1 MKRSSK
7 KLLLLAATLATSLN
21 SLTPLEAGCHGSSGR
36 RVYSSHNYVS
46 RPVYS
51 QPHYPHEVISHPQP
65 VYVHSQP
72 EVIYESSPYTTS
84 PVSSSP
90 FGVQVR
96 QGASVGATQVSLA
109 QQVQLAQNSVP
120 QQSLPQSVLPQANFP
135 QGTAQQNFPQQGLPQ
150 QSLPQQAGLQQQVFQ
165 QTGAQQPVN
174 AGVPANVAG
183 SPSPVSQGAPAAAT
197 GDATSAAELSALQA
211 LGGFAPP
218 QAESTAAAPQA
229 QTVPAATP
237 AHVGT
242 WSASMSNGARVQLSL
257 NVDGSFSWSAIN
269 SAGNASTFQGSYQF
283 DGTTLT
289 LNRNNDNQKLAG
301 ALTFTSAGTFNFK
314 LSDAQAGNLAFT
326 RS

>member
-21 SLTPLEAGCHGSSGR
+21 SLTTSEAGCHGSSGR

-51 QPHYPHEVISHPQP
+51 QPHYSHEVISHPQP

-72 EVIYESSPYTTS
+72 EVVYESSPYTTA

-90 FGVQVR
+90 FGVQVQ
-96 QGASVGATQVSLA
+96 QGSPVGANPVSLS
-109 QQVQLAQNSVP
+109 QQVQLS
-120 QQSLPQSVLPQANFP
+120 QS
-135 QGTAQQNFPQQGLPQ
+135 GLPQ
-150 QSLPQQAGLQQQVFQ
+150 QSPPQQSVLQQIAPQ
-165 QTGAQQPVN
+165 QLGN
-174 AGVPANVAG
+174 AGVPANVNVA
-183 SPSPVSQGAPAAAT
+183 PSTFSQGTPAATPAE
-197 GDATSAAELSALQA
+197 ATSAAELSALQA

-218 QAESTAAAPQA
+218 LAENNAAAQQA
-229 QTVPAATP
+229 QTISAATP

-242 WSASMSNGARVQLSL
+242 WSASMSNGARVQLTL
-257 NVDGSFSWSAIN
+257 NPEGTFSWSAIN

-283 DGTTLT
+283 DGTTLI
-289 LNRNNDNQKLAG
+289 LNRSNDNQKLAG
-301 ALTFTSAGTFNFK
+301 ALTFTSAGTFIFK
-314 LSDAQAGNLAFT
+314 LSDAQAGSLAFT

>member
-21 SLTPLEAGCHGSSGR
+21 SLTTSEAGCHGSSGR

-51 QPHYPHEVISHPQP
+51 QPHYSHEVISHPQP

-72 EVIYESSPYTTS
+72 EVVYESSPYTTA

-90 FGVQVR
+90 FGVQVQ
-96 QGASVGATQVSLA
+96 QGSPIGANPVSLS
-109 QQVQLAQNSVP
+109 QQVQLS
-120 QQSLPQSVLPQANFP
+120 QS
-135 QGTAQQNFPQQGLPQ
+135 GLPQ
-150 QSLPQQAGLQQQVFQ
+150 QSPPQQSVLQQIAPQ
-165 QTGAQQPVN
+165 QLGN
-174 AGVPANVAG
+174 AGVTANVTG
-183 SPSPVSQGAPAAAT
+183 SPSAVPHGTPAATPAE
-197 GDATSAAELSALQA
+197 ATSAAELSALQA

-229 QTVPAATP
+229 QIVPAATP
-237 AHVGT
+237 AHIGT
-242 WSASMSNGARVQLSL
+242 WSASMSNGARVQLTL
-257 NVDGSFSWSAIN
+257 NPEGTFSWSAIN

-283 DGTTLT
+283 DGTTLI
-289 LNRNNDNQKLAG
+289 LNRSNDNQKLAG

-314 LSDAQAGNLAFT
+314 LSDAQAGSLAFT

>member
-7 KLLLLAATLATSLN
+7 KLLLLAATLASSLN
-21 SLTPLEAGCHGSSGR
+21 SLTTLEAGCHGSSGR

-72 EVIYESSPYTTS
+72 EVVYESSPYSTAPLT
-84 PVSSSP
+84 SSP
-90 FGVQVR
+90 FGVQVQ
-96 QGASVGATQVSLA
+96 QGASVGATPVSLA
-109 QQVQLAQNSVP
+109 QQVQLSQNGLP
-120 QQSLPQSVLPQANFP
+120 RQSLPQN
-135 QGTAQQNFPQQGLPQ
+135 GLPE
-150 QSLPQQAGLQQQVFQ
+150 QSLSLQPGLQQVAPQ
-165 QTGAQQPVN
+165 QLGN
-174 AGVPANVAG
+174 AGVPANVPG
-183 SPSPVSQGAPAAAT
+183 SATTVTQGAPAATSAE
-197 GDATSAAELSALQA
+197 ATSAAELSALQA

-242 WSASMSNGARVQLSL
+242 WSASMSNGARVQLTL
-257 NVDGSFSWSAIN
+257 NPDGSFSWSAIN

-289 LNRNNDNQKLAG
+289 LSRSNDNQKLAG
-301 ALTFTSAGTFNFK
+301 ALNFTSAGTFNFK

>member
-1 MKRSSK
+1 MTRSSK
-7 KLLLLAATLATSLN
+7 KLLLLAATLATSLS

-46 RPVYS
+46 RPVHS
-51 QPHYPHEVISHPQP
+51 RPHYSHEVISHPQP

-72 EVIYESSPYTTS
+72 EVVFESSPYTTA

-90 FGVQVR
+90 FGVQVQ
-96 QGASVGATQVSLA
+96 QGTPVGATPVSLA
-109 QQVQLAQNSVP
+109 QQVQLSQNGLPQQPIP
-120 QQSLPQSVLPQANFP
+120 QQS
-135 QGTAQQNFPQQGLPQ
+135 LPQ
-150 QSLPQQAGLQQQVFQ
+150 QSLPQQSSLQQIAPQQLGNAGL
-165 QTGAQQPVN
+165 
-174 AGVPANVAG
+174 PANVAS
-183 SPSPVSQGAPAAAT
+183 SPSPVTQGTPAATPAE
-197 GDATSAAELSALQA
+197 ATSAAELSALQA

-218 QAESTAAAPQA
+218 QAESPAAAPQA

-242 WSASMSNGARVQLSL
+242 WASSMSNGARVQLSL
-257 NVDGSFSWSAIN
+257 NPDGSFSWSAVN
-269 SAGNASTFQGSYQF
+269 SAGNASTFQGIYQF

-289 LNRNNDNQKLAG
+289 LNRSNDNQKLAG
-301 ALTFTSAGTFNFK
+301 TVTFTSAGTFNLK

>member
-72 EVIYESSPYTTS
+72 DVIYESSPYPTA
-84 PVSSSP
+84 PVTSSP
-90 FGVQVR
+90 FGVQVQ
-96 QGASVGATQVSLA
+96 QGAPVGATPVSLA
-109 QQVQLAQNSVP
+109 QQVQLSQNGIP
-120 QQSLPQSVLPQANFP
+120 QQSI
-135 QGTAQQNFPQQGLPQ
+135 PQQSIPQQSIPQQSIPQQSIPQ
-150 QSLPQQAGLQQQVFQ
+150 QSLPQQSGLQQLAPQ
-165 QTGAQQPVN
+165 QLAPQQFGN
-174 AGVPANVAG
+174 AGVPANVTG
-183 SPSPVSQGAPAAAT
+183 SPSPVTQGAPATTSA
-197 GDATSAAELSALQA
+197 DATSAAELSALQA

-237 AHVGT
+237 AHAGT
-242 WSASMSNGARVQLSL
+242 WTASMSNGARVQLTL
-257 NVDGSFSWSAIN
+257 NPDGSFSWSAIN
-269 SAGNASTFQGSYQF
+269 SAGSASTFQGSYQF

-289 LNRNNDNQKLAG
+289 LNRSNDNQKLAG
-301 ALTFTSAGTFNFK
+301 TLNFTSAGTFNFK

>member
-7 KLLLLAATLATSLN
+7 KLLLLAATLASSLN
-21 SLTPLEAGCHGSSGR
+21 SLTTLEAGCHGSSGR

-72 EVIYESSPYTTS
+72 EVVYESSPYSTAPLT
-84 PVSSSP
+84 SSP
-90 FGVQVR
+90 FGVQVQ
-96 QGASVGATQVSLA
+96 QGASVGATPVSLA
-109 QQVQLAQNSVP
+109 QQVQLSQNGLP
-120 QQSLPQSVLPQANFP
+120 RQSLPQN
-135 QGTAQQNFPQQGLPQ
+135 GLPE
-150 QSLPQQAGLQQQVFQ
+150 QSLSLQPGLQQVAPQ
-165 QTGAQQPVN
+165 QLGN
-174 AGVPANVAG
+174 AGVPANLPG
-183 SPSPVSQGAPAAAT
+183 SATTVTQGAPAATSAE
-197 GDATSAAELSALQA
+197 ATSAAELSALQA

-242 WSASMSNGARVQLSL
+242 WSASMSNGARVQLTL
-257 NVDGSFSWSAIN
+257 NPDGSFSWSAIN

-289 LNRNNDNQKLAG
+289 LSRSNDNQKLAG
-301 ALTFTSAGTFNFK
+301 ALNFTSAGTFNFK

>member
-7 KLLLLAATLATSLN
+7 KLLLLAATLATSFN
-21 SLTPLEAGCHGSSGR
+21 SLAALEAGCHGSSGR

-46 RPVYS
+46 RPAYS
-51 QPHYPHEVISHPQP
+51 QPHYSHEVISYPQP
-65 VYVHSQP
+65 VYVHPQP
-72 EVIYESSPYTTS
+72 EVVYESSPYTTT
-84 PVSSSP
+84 PLNSSP
-90 FGVQVR
+90 FGVQIQ
-96 QGASVGATQVSLA
+96 QGSPGGATPVSLA
-109 QQVQLAQNSVP
+109 QQVQLSPNGSP
-120 QQSLPQSVLPQANFP
+120 QQS
-135 QGTAQQNFPQQGLPQ
+135 LPQ
-150 QSLPQQAGLQQQVFQ
+150 QSLPQQSGLQQFAPQ
-165 QTGAQQPVN
+165 QLGTVGTS
-174 AGVPANVAG
+174 ANVAG
-183 SPSPVSQGAPAAAT
+183 SPPPVTQGVPTATPA
-197 GDATSAAELSALQA
+197 DATSSAELSALQA

-218 QAESTAAAPQA
+218 QAEITGAAPQA

-257 NVDGSFSWSAIN
+257 NADGSFSWSAVN
-269 SAGNASTFQGSYQF
+269 SAGNASTFQGSYLF

-314 LSDAQAGNLAFT
+314 LSDAQAGILAFT

>member
-7 KLLLLAATLATSLN
+7 KLLLLAATLASSLN
-21 SLTPLEAGCHGSSGR
+21 SLTTLEAGCHGSSGR
-36 RVYSSHNYVS
+36 RVYSSHNHVS

-51 QPHYPHEVISHPQP
+51 QPHYSHEVISHPQP

-72 EVIYESSPYTTS
+72 EVIYQSSPYTTA

-90 FGVQVR
+90 FGVQVQ
-96 QGASVGATQVSLA
+96 QGSPVGATPVSLS
-109 QQVQLAQNSVP
+109 QQVQLSQN
-120 QQSLPQSVLPQANFP
+120 
-135 QGTAQQNFPQQGLPQ
+135 GLPQ
-150 QSLPQQAGLQQQVFQ
+150 QSLPQQSGLQQVAPQ
-165 QTGAQQPVN
+165 QLGN
-174 AGVPANVAG
+174 AGVPANVTG
-183 SPSPVSQGAPAAAT
+183 SPSAVPQAAPV
-197 GDATSAAELSALQA
+197 ATSADVTSTAELSALQA

-257 NVDGSFSWSAIN
+257 NGDGSFSWSAIN

-289 LNRNNDNQKLAG
+289 LNRSNDNQKLTG

>member
-21 SLTPLEAGCHGSSGR
+21 SLTTSEAGCHGSSGR

-51 QPHYPHEVISHPQP
+51 QPHYSHEVISHPQP

-72 EVIYESSPYTTS
+72 EVIYQSSPYPAS
-84 PVSSSP
+84 PLTSSP
-90 FGVQVR
+90 FGVQVQ
-96 QGASVGATQVSLA
+96 QGTPVGATPVSLA
-109 QQVQLAQNSVP
+109 QQVQLSQN
-120 QQSLPQSVLPQANFP
+120 
-135 QGTAQQNFPQQGLPQ
+135 GIPQ
-150 QSLPQQAGLQQQVFQ
+150 QSLPQQSGLQQVAPQ
-165 QTGAQQPVN
+165 QLGN
-174 AGVPANVAG
+174 AGVPANVTG
-183 SPSPVSQGAPAAAT
+183 SPSAVPQGAPAA
-197 GDATSAAELSALQA
+197 TSADVTSTAELSALQA

-218 QAESTAAAPQA
+218 QAESTGAAPQA

-242 WSASMSNGARVQLSL
+242 WSASMSNGARVQLTL
-257 NVDGSFSWSAIN
+257 NGDGSFSWSAIN
-269 SAGNASTFQGSYQF
+269 SAGTASTFQGSYQF

-289 LNRNNDNQKLAG
+289 LNRSNDNQKLAG
-301 ALTFTSAGTFNFK
+301 AMTFTSPGTFNFK

>member
-7 KLLLLAATLATSLN
+7 KLLLIAATLASSLN
-21 SLTPLEAGCHGSSGR
+21 SLTTLEAGCHGSSGR

-51 QPHYPHEVISHPQP
+51 QPHYSHEVISHPQP

-72 EVIYESSPYTTS
+72 EVIYQSSPYTTA

-90 FGVQVR
+90 FGVQVQ
-96 QGASVGATQVSLA
+96 QGSPVGATPVSLS
-109 QQVQLAQNSVP
+109 QQLQLSQN
-120 QQSLPQSVLPQANFP
+120 
-135 QGTAQQNFPQQGLPQ
+135 GLPQ
-150 QSLPQQAGLQQQVFQ
+150 QSLPQQGGLQQTLPQ
-165 QTGAQQPVN
+165 QSLPQQPGLQQVAPQQLGN
-174 AGVPANVAG
+174 AGVPANVTG
-183 SPSPVSQGAPAAAT
+183 SPSAVPQGAPV
-197 GDATSAAELSALQA
+197 ATSADVTSTAELSALQA

-229 QTVPAATP
+229 QTVPTATP

-242 WSASMSNGARVQLSL
+242 WSASMSNGARVQLTL
-257 NVDGSFSWSAIN
+257 NGDGSFSWSAIN
-269 SAGNASTFQGSYQF
+269 SAGNASTFQGSYQL

-289 LNRNNDNQKLAG
+289 LNRSNDNQKLAG

-314 LSDAQAGNLAFT
+314 LSDAQAGSLAFT

>member
-7 KLLLLAATLATSLN
+7 KLLLLAAALATSLN

-72 EVIYESSPYTTS
+72 EVIYQSSPYTTA

-90 FGVQVR
+90 FGVQVQ
-96 QGASVGATQVSLA
+96 QGSPVEATPVSLS
-109 QQVQLAQNSVP
+109 QQVQLSQN
-120 QQSLPQSVLPQANFP
+120 
-135 QGTAQQNFPQQGLPQ
+135 GLPQ
-150 QSLPQQAGLQQQVFQ
+150 QSLPQQSGLQQVAPQ
-165 QTGAQQPVN
+165 QLGD
-174 AGVPANVAG
+174 AGVPANVTG
-183 SPSPVSQGAPAAAT
+183 SPSAVPQGVPA
-197 GDATSAAELSALQA
+197 ATSADVTSTAELSALQA

-229 QTVPAATP
+229 QTVPAVTP

-242 WSASMSNGARVQLSL
+242 WSASMPNGARVQLTL
-257 NVDGSFSWSAIN
+257 NPDGSFSWSAIN

-289 LNRNNDNQKLAG
+289 LNRSNDNQKLAG

>member
-7 KLLLLAATLATSLN
+7 KILLLAATLASSLN
-21 SLTPLEAGCHGSSGR
+21 SLTTLEAGCHGSSGR

-51 QPHYPHEVISHPQP
+51 QRHYSHEVISHPQP

-72 EVIYESSPYTTS
+72 EVIYQSSPYATA

-90 FGVQVR
+90 FGVQVQ
-96 QGASVGATQVSLA
+96 QGSPVGATPVSLS
-109 QQVQLAQNSVP
+109 QQVQLSQN
-120 QQSLPQSVLPQANFP
+120 
-135 QGTAQQNFPQQGLPQ
+135 GLPQ
-150 QSLPQQAGLQQQVFQ
+150 QSLPQQSGLQQVAPQ
-165 QTGAQQPVN
+165 QLGD
-174 AGVPANVAG
+174 AGVPANVTG
-183 SPSPVSQGAPAAAT
+183 SPSAVPQGVPA
-197 GDATSAAELSALQA
+197 ATSADVTSTAELSALQA

-242 WSASMSNGARVQLSL
+242 WSASMPNGARVQLTL
-257 NVDGSFSWSAIN
+257 NPDGSFSWSAIN

-289 LNRNNDNQKLAG
+289 LNRSNDNQKLAG
-301 ALTFTSAGTFNFK
+301 AMTFTSAGTFNFK

>member
-7 KLLLLAATLATSLN
+7 KLLLLAATLASSLN
-21 SLTPLEAGCHGSSGR
+21 SLTTLEAGCHGSSGR

-72 EVIYESSPYTTS
+72 EVVYESLPYSTAPLT
-84 PVSSSP
+84 SSP
-90 FGVQVR
+90 FGVQVQ
-96 QGASVGATQVSLA
+96 QGASVGATPVSLA
-109 QQVQLAQNSVP
+109 QQVQLSQNGLP
-120 QQSLPQSVLPQANFP
+120 RQSLPQN
-135 QGTAQQNFPQQGLPQ
+135 GLPE
-150 QSLPQQAGLQQQVFQ
+150 QSLSLQPGLQQVAPQ
-165 QTGAQQPVN
+165 QLGN
-174 AGVPANVAG
+174 AGVPANVPG
-183 SPSPVSQGAPAAAT
+183 SATTVTQGAPAATSAE
-197 GDATSAAELSALQA
+197 ATSAAELSALQA

-242 WSASMSNGARVQLSL
+242 WSASMSNGARVQLTL
-257 NVDGSFSWSAIN
+257 NPDGSFSWSAIN

-289 LNRNNDNQKLAG
+289 LSRSNDNQKLAG
-301 ALTFTSAGTFNFK
+301 ALNFTSAGTFNFK

>member
-7 KLLLLAATLATSLN
+7 KILLLAATLASSLN
-21 SLTPLEAGCHGSSGR
+21 SLTTLEAGCHGSSGR

-51 QPHYPHEVISHPQP
+51 QRHYSHEVISHPQP

-72 EVIYESSPYTTS
+72 EVIYQSSPYATA

-90 FGVQVR
+90 FGVQVQ
-96 QGASVGATQVSLA
+96 QGSPVGATPVSLS
-109 QQVQLAQNSVP
+109 QQVQLSQN
-120 QQSLPQSVLPQANFP
+120 
-135 QGTAQQNFPQQGLPQ
+135 GLPQ
-150 QSLPQQAGLQQQVFQ
+150 QSLPQLSGLQQVAPQ
-165 QTGAQQPVN
+165 QLGD
-174 AGVPANVAG
+174 AGVPANVTG
-183 SPSPVSQGAPAAAT
+183 SPSAVPQGVPA
-197 GDATSAAELSALQA
+197 ATSADVTSTAELSALQA

-242 WSASMSNGARVQLSL
+242 WSASMPNGARVQLTL
-257 NVDGSFSWSAIN
+257 NPDGSFSWSAIN

-289 LNRNNDNQKLAG
+289 LNRSNDNQKLAG
-301 ALTFTSAGTFNFK
+301 AMTFTSAGTFNFK

>member
-7 KLLLLAATLATSLN
+7 KLLLLAATLASSLN
-21 SLTPLEAGCHGSSGR
+21 SLTTSEAGCHGSSGR

-51 QPHYPHEVISHPQP
+51 QPHYPGEMISHPQP

-72 EVIYESSPYTTS
+72 EVVYESSPYSTAPMT
-84 PVSSSP
+84 SSP
-90 FGVQVR
+90 FGVQVQ
-96 QGASVGATQVSLA
+96 QGASVGATPVSLP
-109 QQVQLAQNSVP
+109 QQVQLSQN
-120 QQSLPQSVLPQANFP
+120 
-135 QGTAQQNFPQQGLPQ
+135 GLPQ
-150 QSLPQQAGLQQQVFQ
+150 QSLPQNGLPQQSLSQQPGLQQVAPQ
-165 QTGAQQPVN
+165 QLGN

-183 SPSPVSQGAPAAAT
+183 SPATITQGVPAATSAE
-197 GDATSAAELSALQA
+197 AASAAELSALQA

-218 QAESTAAAPQA
+218 QAENTAATPQA

-237 AHVGT
+237 AHVGIWT
-242 WSASMSNGARVQLSL
+242 ASMSNGARVQLAL
-257 NVDGSFSWSAIN
+257 NADGSFSWSAVN

-289 LNRNNDNQKLAG
+289 LSRSNDNQKLAG
-301 ALTFTSAGTFNFK
+301 ALNFTSAGTFNFK

-326 RS
+326 RN